1 MVGARAGARRDDWQ
15 LGGFPP
21 ESDGRVVAD
30 PAGLVVLGTPANDD
44 CVVVKGSGESDR
56 LGKQG
61 TCLVLT
67 YSMTISF

>member
-21 ESDGRVVAD
+21 ESDGRVVVAG
-30 PAGLVVLGTPANDD
+30 PAGLVVLGGTPANDG

-61 TCLVLT
+61 TCLVL
-67 YSMTISF
+67 ISF